1 MREMEPKGKLI
12 HFYYAF
18 TIPGLDNKIEA
29 MESLLA
35 ELRDGI
41 GDSESLSVT
50 GDNSYMIAPII
61 NVLGYYYY
69 GKGDKEKSK
78 SLFEEYISLYPEG
91 YNPVNFSIDNV
102 DSMGEF
108 YYNEGDMDLRVVEK
122 CIMRKLSRN
131 FWSNY
136 CK

>member
-1 MREMEPKGKLI
+1 MEPKGKLI

-35 ELRDGI
+35 ELRDA

-50 GDNSYMIAPII
+50 GDHSYMIAPII

-69 GKGDKEKSK
+69 GKGDKEKSNHFLRNTF
-78 SLFEEYISLYPEG
+78 STLRDIIHTIQWE
-91 YNPVNFSIDNV
+91 NFILTKGIWINQKY
-102 DSMGEF
+102 F
-108 YYNEGDMDLRVVEK
+108 
-122 CIMRKLSRN
+122 MRRL
-131 FWSNY
+131 
-136 CK
+136 